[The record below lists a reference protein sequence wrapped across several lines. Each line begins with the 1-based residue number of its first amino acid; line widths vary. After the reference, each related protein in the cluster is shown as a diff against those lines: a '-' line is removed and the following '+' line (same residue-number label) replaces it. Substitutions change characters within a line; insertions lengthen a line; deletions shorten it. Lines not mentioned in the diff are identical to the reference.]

1 MQRDLREALLGH
13 KDNSINAK
21 HYTTGI
27 FPITHLRDAVEY
39 LKFDTS
45 MLQNPFKSTGS
56 SNVTPLAAERFK
68 LEVVGTKLHG

>member
-1 MQRDLREALLGH
+1 
-13 KDNSINAK
+13 
-21 HYTTGI
+21 
-27 FPITHLRDAVEY
+27 
-39 LKFDTS
+39 